1 MMKVGDLVKYTPA
14 MTGLQNCLGIVV
26 GFNGGAVEVHWTDQ
40 HATPALT
47 TRTRSQEISTE
58 LPDFLM
64 VMSSAKETYENR

>member
-1 MMKVGDLVKYTPA
+1 MIKVGDLVKYTPV

-26 GFNGGAVEVHWTDQ
+26 GFNGAAVEVHWTDQ
-40 HATPALT
+40 HVTPALT

-64 VMSSAKETYENR
+64 VASSAEETK